1 MSIENSLSRI
11 AEALECIAKNVS
23 RVPVVTVETVA
34 TPSVAPVAVPEKA
47 KPKTVE
53 VVSPDTGMTQV
64 ITQTM
69 PPVVMV
75 QATPAVVETTT
86 DCPIKDAA
94 SLMDFVMTC
103 YKKDP
108 KQGAKI
114 QPLLQ
119 SIGCGAINEV
129 KPAQYAAIY
138 AGLVEL
144 GLV

>member
-34 TPSVAPVAVPEKA
+34 TPSVAPVAVPVPAPVVEKPA
-47 KPKTVE
+47 KVVPVAE
-53 VVSPDTGMTQV
+53 VV
-64 ITQTM
+64 
-69 PPVVMV
+69 
-75 QATPAVVETTT
+75 AVVETITAPVVETIT

-94 SLMDFVMTC
+94 GLMDFVMTC